1 VHEWGDPEAPAV
13 VCLHGVAGHGRRFRK
28 LAQERLAARFWVVAP
43 DLRGHGRSEWEPPW
57 SLEAHLEDLLETLD
71 RLGARPVVW
80 IGHSFGGRLV
90 IEATARGAVKRSV
103 LLDPAIWIPPPIA
116 LERAEAAR
124 LDEWFSTVDEAIER
138 RVVSSTLYGTPREL
152 LEEEM
157 ADHLVPSE
165 DGHLRYR
172 YCTSAVVA
180 AFGEMARPAPPFES
194 LRVPTLLVRGIQSET
209 VPDVLVDVYRDGLG
223 DLFQLVDVPGGHTV
237 FWDAFTETANAVD
250 DFLVS

>member
-13 VCLHGVAGHGRRFRK
+13 VCLHGVAGHGRRFRQ
-28 LAQERLAARFWVVAP
+28 LAEERLAPTFRVVAP

-57 SLEAHLEDLLETLD
+57 SLEAHLDDLSETLD
-71 RLGARPVVW
+71 RLGVEPVAW

-90 IEATARGAVKRSV
+90 IEATARGGVARAV

-116 LERAEAAR
+116 LERAEGAR
-124 LDEWFSTVDEAIER
+124 LDESFASVAEAIDR
-138 RVVSSTLYGTPREL
+138 RVAASTLHHTPTEL

-157 ADHLVPSE
+157 GEHLVRSD
-165 DGHLRYR
+165 DGRFRYR

-194 LRVPTLLVRGIQSET
+194 LRVPTLLVRGIRSET
-209 VPDVLVDVYRDGLG
+209 VPDVFVEVYRDGLG
-223 DLFQLVDVPGGHTV
+223 SLFDVVDVPGGHTV
-237 FWDAFTETANAVD
+237 FWDAFTETADAIEQ
-250 DFLVS
+250 FLVS